1 MSQATATQV
10 LTCPHCWEEIEIVVD
25 LSLPDQRYIE
35 DCHVCCR
42 PIEISVTVG
51 EDDDVA
57 VTAEAA
63 Q

>member
-1 MSQATATQV
+1 MGRATATQV
-10 LTCPHCWEEIEIVVD
+10 LTCPHCWEEIEVVVD

-51 EDDDVA
+51 EDDDVS
-57 VTAEAA
+57 VTAEAT